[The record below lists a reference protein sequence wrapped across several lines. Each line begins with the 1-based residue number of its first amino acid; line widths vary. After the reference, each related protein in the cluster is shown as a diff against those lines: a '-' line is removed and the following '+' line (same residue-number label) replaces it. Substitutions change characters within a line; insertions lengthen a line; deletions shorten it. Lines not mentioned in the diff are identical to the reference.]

1 MQSQASVESG
11 ENKLI
16 CPHYE
21 KKTLCP
27 PACAV
32 CRSTSVRCRES
43 EMTCWQQAGS
53 LCWSSGAAGKA
64 KQQAASSFVT
74 VYLLTGPMLLGIP
87 AREKQREKHFTA
99 PTSTHTLLG
108 FWSLP
113 DACLGA
119 RNTWEC
125 PHITK
130 TTFSASAMTE
140 TCSSKLSKVAMRC
153 FLTDV
158 RCTQAQSH
166 KEAIKG
172 HRRWG
177 TYLILLLSARPSII
191 QFPLPDSRRGDNKVC
206 LIPMV
211 TRSPRPGHCWAVDL
225 RRWRH
230 PQDSCKQVLI
240 VAEMSSL
247 VCFLGFNLDGRSEH
261 VNSHTHFFTQGPPP
275 FHPATPALNKAVS
288 SHK

>member
-1 MQSQASVESG
+1 MSS
-11 ENKLI
+11 
-16 CPHYE
+16 
-21 KKTLCP
+21 
-27 PACAV
+27 
-32 CRSTSVRCRES
+32 
-43 EMTCWQQAGS
+43 S
-53 LCWSSGAAGKA
+53 LCRLQKHLSQMSGIRNDVL
-64 KQQAASSFVT
+64 AASWEFMLKQRCGRQSKATSSKFLCDC
-74 VYLLTGPMLLGIP
+74 LLTNWTNVTGDTCK
-87 AREKQREKHFTA
+87 REAEREALYCTNIHTVWH
-99 PTSTHTLLG
+99 PHTLLG

-140 TCSSKLSKVAMRC
+140 TSSSKLSKVAMRC

-275 FHPATPALNKAVS
+275 FRPATPALNKAVS